1 MRKVFF
7 ATLIEAPGAAALARV
22 FETGGTIAGTTPG
35 GNCGAALAP
44 GGQPQLGSRAGRHHE
59 DDGQGKEDRRGG
71 ESSYK
76 PRLSAPQ
83 GGSLGRGRQFRD
95 EFDARA

>member
-7 ATLIEAPGAAALARV
+7 ATLIEAPGPRRWPAV

-71 ESSYK
+71 ESS
-76 PRLSAPQ
+76 LQAPVI
-83 GGSLGRGRQFRD
+83 GPAGRVLGRGRQFRD